1 MVGKYI
7 HDSELVNNEFDCH
20 YVNLTTATSL
30 EDIGKGGVGKL
41 WAFAKKLWEIRK
53 AIRKEKPE
61 MVYITPNTAGGP
73 FYKDFVVVEWCKWWS
88 AGKVILHFHNKGVQ
102 TRQDRWLDN
111 KLYHRFFKNVEVILL
126 GKPLYEDIRKY
137 VQEEHVH
144 YCANGIANTLSR
156 TKRPSAYE
164 TLTLRNGRC
173 PTRRPEAYDSS
184 GYLLPS
190 LQGGAGESLLF
201 LSNLLI
207 TKGVLELLDALV
219 LLKERGYRFVCDFV
233 GGETAEMDGQRFQ
246 MEVEKRQLKDWA
258 IYHGRK
264 YGEEKE
270 TYYGRADIFVL
281 PSYTEAFPLTVL
293 EAMEH
298 AVPVVATNVGGM
310 SIAVENGV
318 TGLLVGEEK
327 PVMTLSYRPDASQL
341 AEKLS
346 LLLSDEA
353 LRRRMGQA
361 GRKKFLQE
369 FTLEHFEKQFVKVLK
384 AALQNE

>member
-1 MVGKYI
+1 MKNNILFVLHLPPPVHGASMVGKYI
-7 HDSELVNNEFDCH
+7 HDSELVNSEFDCH
-20 YVNLTTATSL
+20 FVNLTTATSL

-53 AIRKEKPE
+53 AIKKRKPE
-61 MVYITPNTAGGP
+61 MVYITPNSAGGP

-88 AGKVILHFHNKGVQ
+88 TGKVTLHFHNKGVQ
-102 TRQDRWLDN
+102 TRQDRWLDD
-111 KLYHRFFKNVEVILL
+111 KLYRRFFSHVEVILL

-144 YCANGIANTLSR
+144 YCANGIGAFGKTRKESVGL
-156 TKRPSAYE
+156 RPI
-164 TLTLRNGRC
+164 
-173 PTRRPEAYDSS
+173 YD
-184 GYLLPS
+184 
-190 LQGGAGESLLF
+190 EMHILF

-207 TKGVLELLDALV
+207 TKGVLELLDALA
-219 LLKERGYRFVCDFV
+219 LMKERGSRFVCDFV
-233 GGETAEMDGQRFQ
+233 GGETAELDGQRFQ
-246 MEVEKRQLKDWA
+246 VEVEKRQLKGWA
-258 IYHGRK
+258 VYHGRK

-270 TYYGRADIFVL
+270 AYYERADVFVL

-310 SIAVENGV
+310 SISVENGV
-318 TGLLVGEEK
+318 TGLLVGEET
-327 PVMTLSYRPDASQL
+327 PVMTLNYRPDANQL

-353 LRRRMGQA
+353 LRRSMGQA
-361 GRKKFLQE
+361 GREKFLRE

-384 AALQNE
+384 AALQNGLV